1 MINFAKIRVQS
12 WESAR
17 ELGYPVN
24 ESLPLLDQ
32 STVTRSRDDIVDRLL
47 AMLCVAARAYGFDNQ
62 KATDWLNREAKA
74 DLLTDAERRYLKSKI
89 GDRRLFMVQIEGM
102 WALAWSINAVPI
114 LDFGKPC
121 AQDFVSRLPDLKSD
135 KSSRPFRG
143 DAELRPASEIVAAC
157 DLAYCL
163 HWAIT
168 DAQLKGVKIPGK
180 VEAYVV
186 VERRRASEWLLTDE
200 HWDDISLDT

>member
-1 MINFAKIRVQS
+1 MIDFAIIRVRS
-12 WESAR
+12 LEIAR

-32 STVTRSRDDIVDRLL
+32 STVVRSHDDIVDRLL
-47 AMLCVAARAYGFDNQ
+47 AMLCVAACAYGFDNH
-62 KATDWLNREAKA
+62 KAIDWLSREAKV
-74 DLLTDAERRYLKSKI
+74 DLLTDAERRYLNAKA

-102 WALAWSINAVPI
+102 WALAWSINAVPA

-121 AQDFVSRLPDLKSD
+121 AQDFVSRLPDLKGD
-135 KSSRPFRG
+135 KSSRPFRV
-143 DAELRPASEIVAAC
+143 DAELRPVSEIIAAT

-163 HWAIT
+163 HWAIRDSQLR
-168 DAQLKGVKIPGK
+168 DAKIPGK

-186 VERRRASEWLLTDE
+186 VERRRALEWLLTDE
-200 HWDDISLDT
+200 GWEDIELDT